1 MTDEEIAD
9 RYLTPAIRAWW
20 DAHDRAVQQERK
32 GTMTAQEIA
41 DRVVVADL
49 TGLRFAKLEALCLR
63 MKVPIADVI
72 ALLPAQARTQAEAHQ
87 A

>member
-1 MTDEEIAD
+1 
-9 RYLTPAIRAWW
+9 
-20 DAHDRAVQQERK
+20 
-32 GTMTAQEIA
+32 MTAQEIA

-72 ALLPAQARTQAEAHQ
+72 ARLPAQARTQAEAHQ